1 MSTDLAPM
9 VDADTVARVLLHGDL
24 KQLTP
29 SQKISYYRAVCESV
43 GLNPLTQPFAY
54 IVLNGKEV
62 LYALKGATDQ
72 LRAVHHVA
80 ITIAARELVED
91 TYVVTARAQLP
102 DGRTDESIGAVPLGG
117 LKGESRANAMMKA
130 ETKAKR
136 RVTLSMVGLGML
148 DETEVESLPMGAIGP
163 ATQSPTKLPILGTE
177 APRAGGTA
185 PPMSSTAPLSAPAAA
200 TGENRGTVSAP
211 GANRGADS
219 TDRVLQPAAAT
230 EENRGTIPTWREVV
244 ATATEALAQPPDR
257 SGQSDDLPAGFV
269 RVMHINTGPTKN
281 PSVTKYFITFSNG
294 EEVTTINSWLASLAQ
309 EYLDANTPVRVKTRQ
324 TKYGTD
330 LMALMTSPEGEPP
343 EPPPADGDIPF

>member
-1 MSTDLAPM
+1 MSTDLAPI

-54 IVLNGKEV
+54 ITLNGKEI

-72 LRAVHHVA
+72 LRQVHHVA
-80 ITIAARELVED
+80 ITIAAREVVED
-91 TYVVTARAQLP
+91 TYIVTARASLP

-117 LKGESRANAMMKA
+117 LKGEHRANAMMKA

-148 DETEVESLPMGAIGP
+148 DESEVESLPPSATRAAP
-163 ATQSPTKLPILGTE
+163 A
-177 APRAGGTA
+177 
-185 PPMSSTAPLSAPAAA
+185 SAPALS
-200 TGENRGTVSAP
+200 V
-211 GANRGADS
+211 
-219 TDRVLQPAAAT
+219 PAAAT
-230 EENRGTIPTWREVV
+230 EENRGTYHEAV
-244 ATATEALAQPPDR
+244 TAQVTPDR
-257 SGQSDDLPAGFV
+257 HFKGTGDDLPAGFV

-294 EEVTTINSWLASLAQ
+294 EEVTTINSWLASLA
-309 EYLDANTPVRVKTRQ
+309 ENYKDANTPVRVKTRQ

-330 LMALMTSPEGEPP
+330 LMALMTGAEGEAPD
-343 EPPPADGDIPF
+343 PPPPDKDLPF